1 MAKTKAELIEDLNV
15 AKATIEDLREQV
27 REAEQLEYI
36 HKEATKASRQLRAAM
51 DAFKESGFTEEQAW
65 ELMLIT
71 MKTQVGLT
79 V

>member
-1 MAKTKAELIEDLNV
+1 MAKTKAELIEDLNA

-36 HKEATKASRQLRAAM
+36 HKEATKAGRQLRAAM

-65 ELMLIT
+65 ELMLTT
-71 MKTQVGLT
+71 MKTQRG
-79 V
+79 